1 MESHVREAVE
11 EVLETVEIGEEEILT
26 EIVET
31 VKEDFLKGM
40 IQGPTKKS
48 QSKIIFE
55 KLGEKDRAMLI
66 ITHLNPSS
74 LENLKEIEMIK

>member
-40 IQGPTKKS
+40 IRGPTKKS
-48 QSKIIFE
+48 QSRIIFE
-55 KLGEKDRAMLI
+55 KPGEKGRAMPI
-66 ITHLNPSS
+66 ITLLNQSS